1 MTENWYL
8 VLELEFDPS
17 PVNDEAVIEQRIE
30 EKRKFWSSKAND
42 FNHGAEYRKYSQ
54 MLPEIKKDMIG
65 EANIRAELIK
75 DACDKTYGPID
86 KTLKMIKKTEIPQDT
101 IDKMATKLKVDV
113 EIVKRRASALGMKIV
128 ASQGGD
134 FQATYDKYY
143 KTKPQNADKFNGM
156 NALLKSFN
164 VTNLYEFLYS
174 GTSIKN
180 PQNLPCDALKQRA
193 KERKTKEFY
202 KNDSVSGSGS
212 KLCGQCD
219 ECFKDDASKQIY
231 DKYLEYNARKVILD
245 EVKSLFEISG
255 EITQDAYADFV
266 GRLTEIFKNRK
277 EAENLLVAFCKV
289 EKIPAPN
296 SGAEK
301 KENPH
306 IKICRCGCTNDTS
319 DGRTVCKA
327 CGLELQIK
335 CPKCGT
341 LNDANIN
348 VCKCGFKFE
357 NIDKA
362 VSLCDLASDALD
374 TMDFSVA
381 EMHLGD
387 ADKYW
392 PGSEKVSQLKDR
404 LKDLKARVGSAVED
418 MRKACQDKK
427 YYEAKKQ
434 LESVK
439 KFSPSYSEPS
449 LEEEIKNGIDTAEK
463 YKKIA
468 QTGKNESEIID
479 ACTKAYEACKD
490 CPGVKEIIAK
500 YPPAEPTDL
509 VIVADASAKVNVL
522 SWKKSSTEGLLYYSV
537 VRKEG
542 AIPIS
547 VQDGTL
553 VGRVSMCSINDQNI
567 MPGVQYFYAVF
578 AERAEVYSN
587 ALAYKDAVSNLFE
600 ISGVKI
606 AAGDGL
612 LQLNWDPIAD
622 NASVN
627 IERIDSSGK
636 TVKLNCN
643 SRNNF
648 IDKELDNDKEYTYK
662 VYLTYAIGITKTNT
676 SGVSISGIP
685 TRPPM
690 PIEKLVIK
698 PTQGNEFQ
706 ADWENPEGGDVQ
718 FFYSPKKP
726 DFLSGDLVPVSTLE
740 STMSA
745 LAMNKTSATTG
756 TFKYEGDELIYVLAV
771 VVKSGSAVIGTIS
784 RASKGGTVKINNVS
798 LVNGKIMITLD
809 LPKDATGFVVL
820 FRHDQFP
827 DDISDT
833 QTTRKYI
840 PLKQYQYDGGLVI
853 DSNEPENYY
862 FSVFAEFRRDGEAD
876 YSTGTDYLFSNV
888 AKETIVY
895 AISVNKKLFGG
906 GSINITFESENKKFR
921 LPDIDVMSAQDR
933 APMFKKSGKIF
944 YQIPAQEVSG
954 SATVSIP
961 LEKGIARETYI
972 KPFLQDENLSGRYVL
987 KIKLGSDHKIS

>member
-1 MTENWYL
+1 MTENWYI
-8 VLELEFDPS
+8 VLGLDFDS
-17 PVNDEAVIEQRIE
+17 NPVQDEAVIEQKIE

-54 MLPEIKKDMIG
+54 MLPDIKRDMLG
-65 EANIRAELIK
+65 PENIRPELIK
-75 DACDKTYGPID
+75 DACEKTYGPID

-113 EIVKRRASALGMKIV
+113 EIVKRRATALGIKIV

-156 NALLKSFN
+156 NVLLKSFN
-164 VTNLYEFLYS
+164 VSNLYEFLYV

-219 ECFKDDASKQIY
+219 ECFKDNASKQIY
-231 DKYLEYNARKVILD
+231 DKYLEHNARKVILD
-245 EVKSLFEISG
+245 EVKSFFELSG
-255 EITQDAYADFV
+255 ELTQDAYSDFL

-277 EAENLLVAFCKV
+277 DAETLLVAFCKV
-289 EKIPAPN
+289 EKIPAPVT
-296 SGAEK
+296 GGEK

-341 LNDANIN
+341 INDAIIN

-381 EMHLGD
+381 ELHIKD

-392 PGSEKVSQLKDR
+392 PGSDKVAQLKER
-404 LKDLKARVGSAVED
+404 LSDLKSRVGSAVED
-418 MRKACQDKK
+418 MRKVCQEKK

-439 KFSPSYSEPS
+439 KFSPSYTEPA
-449 LEEEIKNGIDTAEK
+449 LEEEIKNGIETAEK
-463 YKKIA
+463 FKAIA
-468 QTGKNESEIID
+468 QSGKNEAEIVD
-479 ACTKAYEACKD
+479 ACTKAYEACND

-500 YPPAEPTDL
+500 YPPAEPTEL
-509 VIVADASAKVNVL
+509 VVVADSTEKVNVL
-522 SWKKSSTEGLLYYSV
+522 SWKKSATEGLLYYSV

-553 VGRVSMCSINDQNI
+553 VGRASMCSINDQNV

-578 AERAEVYSN
+578 AERAGVYSN

-600 ISGVKI
+600 VSGVKI

-627 IERIDSSGK
+627 IERTDSTGK
-636 TVKLNCN
+636 TTKLNCN
-643 SRNNF
+643 SRSNF
-648 IDKELDNDKEYTYK
+648 VDKELDNDKEYTYK
-662 VYLTYAIGITKTNT
+662 VFLTYAIGISKTNT
-676 SGVSISGIP
+676 KGVSISGTP
-685 TRPPM
+685 TRPPL

-698 PTQGNEFQ
+698 PGQGNEFQ
-706 ADWENPEGGDVQ
+706 AEWENPEGSAIQ

-726 DFLSGDLVPVSTLE
+726 EFLSGDLVPVSTLE

-745 LAMNKTSATTG
+745 LVVNKSSATTG
-756 TFKYEGDELIYVLAV
+756 TFKYDGDELIYVIAV

-784 RASKGGTVKINNVS
+784 RASRGGTVKINNAS

-809 LPKDATGFVVL
+809 LLKDATGFVVL

-833 QTTRKYI
+833 NTTRKYI

-862 FSVFAEFRRDGEAD
+862 FSVFVEFRRDGESD

-888 AKETIVY
+888 SKQTITY

-906 GSINITFESENKKFR
+906 GTINITFESDNKKFR

-944 YQIPAQEVSG
+944 HKIVAQEVNG
-954 SATVSIP
+954 STTISIP
-961 LEKGIARETYI
+961 LEKGLARDTYI
-972 KPFLQDENLSGRYVL
+972 KPFLRDENLSGRYVL

>member
-1 MTENWYL
+1 MTENWYI
-8 VLELEFDPS
+8 VLGLDFDPN
-17 PVNDEAVIEQRIE
+17 PVQDEAVIEQKIE

-54 MLPEIKKDMIG
+54 MLPDIKRDMIG
-65 EANIRAELIK
+65 PENIRVELIK
-75 DACDKTYGPID
+75 DACEKTYGPID

-113 EIVKRRASALGMKIV
+113 ETVKRRAAALGMKIV

-164 VTNLYEFLYS
+164 VSNLYEFLYA

-231 DKYLEYNARKVILD
+231 DKYLEYNARKIILD
-245 EVKSLFEISG
+245 EVKSFFELSG
-255 EITQDAYADFV
+255 ELTQDAYSDFL

-277 EAENLLVAFCKV
+277 DAEALLVAFCKV
-289 EKIPAPN
+289 EKIPAPVT
-296 SGAEK
+296 GGEK

-341 LNDANIN
+341 VNDAIIN

-381 EMHLGD
+381 EMHIKD

-392 PGSEKVSQLKDR
+392 PGSDKVAQLKER
-404 LKDLKARVGSAVED
+404 LSDLKSRVGSAVED
-418 MRKACQDKK
+418 MRKACQEKK

-439 KFSPSYSEPS
+439 KFSPSYTEPA
-449 LEEEIKNGIDTAEK
+449 LEEEIKNGIETAEK
-463 YKKIA
+463 FKAIA
-468 QTGKNESEIID
+468 QSGKNEAEIVD
-479 ACTKAYEACKD
+479 ACTKAYEACND

-500 YPPAEPTDL
+500 YPPAEPTEL
-509 VIVADASAKVNVL
+509 VVVADSAAKVNVL
-522 SWKKSSTEGLLYYSV
+522 SWKKSATEGLLYYSV

-553 VGRVSMCSINDQNI
+553 VGRVSMCSINDQNV

-578 AERAEVYSN
+578 AERAGVYSN
-587 ALAYKDAVSNLFE
+587 ALSYKDAVSNLFE
-600 ISGVKI
+600 VSGVKI

-627 IERIDSSGK
+627 IERTDSTGK
-636 TVKLNCN
+636 TTKLNCN
-643 SRNNF
+643 SRSNF
-648 IDKELDNDKEYTYK
+648 VDKELDNDKEYTYK
-662 VYLTYAIGITKTNT
+662 VFLTYAIGITKTNT
-676 SGVSISGIP
+676 KGVSISGTP
-685 TRPPM
+685 TRPPL

-698 PTQGNEFQ
+698 PGQGNEFQ
-706 ADWENPEGGDVQ
+706 AEWENPEGSEIQ

-745 LAMNKTSATTG
+745 LVVNKSSATTG
-756 TFKYEGDELIYVLAV
+756 TFKYDGDELIYVIAV

-784 RASKGGTVKINNVS
+784 RASKGGTVKINNAS

-833 QTTRKYI
+833 NTTRKYI

-862 FSVFAEFRRDGEAD
+862 FSVFAEFRRDGESD

-888 AKETIVY
+888 SKETITY

-906 GSINITFESENKKFR
+906 GTINLTFESDNKKFR

-944 YQIPAQEVSG
+944 HQIAAQEVSG
-954 SATVSIP
+954 STTISIP
-961 LEKGIARETYI
+961 IEKGLSRDTYI
-972 KPFLQDENLSGRYVL
+972 KPFLQDENLAGRYVL

>member
-1 MTENWYL
+1 MTENWYI
-8 VLELEFDPS
+8 VLGLDFDPN
-17 PVNDEAVIEQRIE
+17 PVQDEAVIEQKIE

-42 FNHGAEYRKYSQ
+42 FNHGAEYRRYSQ
-54 MLPEIKKDMIG
+54 MLPDIKRDMIG
-65 EANIRAELIK
+65 PENIRPELIK
-75 DACDKTYGPID
+75 DACEKTYGRID
-86 KTLKMIKKTEIPQDT
+86 KPLKMMKKTELSRDV

-113 EIVKRRASALGMKIV
+113 ETVKRRATALGIKIV

-134 FQATYDKYY
+134 FQAVYNKYY

-164 VTNLYEFLYS
+164 ASNLYEFLYA

-219 ECFKDDASKQIY
+219 ECFKDNASKQIY

-245 EVKSLFEISG
+245 EVKTFFEYSG
-255 EITQDAYADFV
+255 ELTLDAYSDFL

-277 EAENLLVAFCKV
+277 DAETLLVAFCKE
-289 EKIPAPN
+289 EKIPVPIT
-296 SGAEK
+296 GGEK

-341 LNDANIN
+341 VNDAIIN

-362 VSLCDLASDALD
+362 VSLCDLASNALD
-374 TMDFSVA
+374 TMNFSAA
-381 EMHLGD
+381 EMHIKN

-392 PGSEKVSQLKDR
+392 PGSEKVAQLKER
-404 LKDLKARVGSAVED
+404 LNDLKSRVGSAVED
-418 MRKACQDKK
+418 MRNACQEKK

-434 LESVK
+434 LENVK
-439 KFSPSYSEPS
+439 KFFPTYTEPA
-449 LEEEIKNGIDTAEK
+449 LEEEIKNGIETAEK
-463 YKKIA
+463 FKAIA
-468 QTGKNESEIID
+468 QSEKSDAKIID
-479 ACTKAYEACKD
+479 ACTKAYEACND
-490 CPGVKEIIAK
+490 CPGVKEIIAQ
-500 YPPAEPTDL
+500 YPPAKPTELAVVTDS
-509 VIVADASAKVNVL
+509 VAKVNVL
-522 SWKKSSTEGLLYYSV
+522 SWKKSVTEGLLYYSV

-553 VGRVSMCSINDQNI
+553 VGRVSMCSINDYNVR
-567 MPGVQYFYAVF
+567 PGVQYFYAVF
-578 AERAEVYSN
+578 AERAGVFSD
-587 ALAYKDAVSNLFE
+587 ALSCKDAVSNLFE

-612 LQLNWDPIAD
+612 LQLSWDPIED

-627 IERIDSSGK
+627 IERTDSSGK
-636 TVKLNCN
+636 VTKLNCN
-643 SRNNF
+643 SRSNF
-648 IDKELDNDKEYTYK
+648 VDKELANDKKYTYK
-662 VYLTYAIGITKTNT
+662 IFLTYANGINKTNT
-676 SGVSISGIP
+676 KGMSISGIP
-685 TRPPM
+685 TRPPL
-690 PIEKLVIK
+690 PIKKLVIK
-698 PTQGNEFQ
+698 PGQENEFQ
-706 ADWENPEGGDVQ
+706 IEWENPENSEIQ
-718 FFYSPKKP
+718 FFYSQKKP
-726 DFLSGDLVPVSTLE
+726 EFLSGDLVPVSMLE
-740 STMSA
+740 STMRA
-745 LAMNKTSATTG
+745 LVVNKSSATTG
-756 TFKYEGDELIYVLAV
+756 TFKYEGDELLYVIAV
-771 VVKSGSAVIGTIS
+771 AVKSGSAVIGTIA
-784 RASKGGTVKINNVS
+784 RASRGGTVKINNAS
-798 LVNGKIMITLD
+798 LVNGKIMITID

-827 DDISDT
+827 DDISDMNT
-833 QTTRKYI
+833 KRKYI

-853 DSNEPENYY
+853 DSNEPKNYY
-862 FSVFAEFRRDGEAD
+862 FSVFTEFRRDGESD

-888 AKETIVY
+888 TKEIITY
-895 AISVNKKLFGG
+895 AISVNKKLFGTG
-906 GSINITFESENKKFR
+906 NVNLIFESSSKKFR
-921 LPDIDVMSAQDR
+921 LPDIDIMSAQSR
-933 APMFKKSGKIF
+933 APMFKKSGEIF
-944 YQIPAQEVSG
+944 HQIAAQEVNG
-954 SATVSIP
+954 SITISIP
-961 LEKGIARETYI
+961 LKKGLAKDTYI
-972 KPFLQDENLSGRYVL
+972 KPFFRDENLSGRYVL

>member
-1 MTENWYL
+1 MTENWYI
-8 VLELEFDPS
+8 VLGLDFDPN
-17 PVNDEAVIEQRIE
+17 PVQDEAVIEQKIE

-54 MLPEIKKDMIG
+54 MLPDIKRDMIG
-65 EANIRAELIK
+65 TENIRTELIK

-113 EIVKRRASALGMKIV
+113 ETVKRRTAALGMKVV

-164 VTNLYEFLYS
+164 VSNLYEFLYA

-245 EVKSLFEISG
+245 EVKSFFELSG
-255 EITQDAYADFV
+255 ELTQDAYSDFL

-277 EAENLLVAFCKV
+277 DAETLLVAFCKV
-289 EKIPAPN
+289 EKIPAPVT
-296 SGAEK
+296 GGEK

-341 LNDANIN
+341 VNDAIIN

-381 EMHLGD
+381 ELHIKD

-392 PGSEKVSQLKDR
+392 PGSDKVAQLKER
-404 LKDLKARVGSAVED
+404 LSDLKSRVGSAVED
-418 MRKACQDKK
+418 MRKACQEKK

-439 KFSPSYSEPS
+439 KFSPSYTEPA
-449 LEEEIKNGIDTAEK
+449 LEEEIKNGIETAEK
-463 YKKIA
+463 FKAIA
-468 QTGKNESEIID
+468 QSGKNEAEIVD
-479 ACTKAYEACKD
+479 ACTKAYEACND

-500 YPPAEPTDL
+500 YPPAEPTEL
-509 VIVADASAKVNVL
+509 VVVADSAAKVNVL
-522 SWKKSSTEGLLYYSV
+522 SWKKSATEGLLYYSV

-553 VGRVSMCSINDQNI
+553 VGRVSMCSINDQNV

-578 AERAEVYSN
+578 AERAGVYSN
-587 ALAYKDAVSNLFE
+587 ALSYKDAVSNLFE

-627 IERIDSSGK
+627 IERTDSTGK
-636 TVKLNCN
+636 TTKLNCN
-643 SRNNF
+643 SRSNF
-648 IDKELDNDKEYTYK
+648 VDKELDNDKEYIYK
-662 VYLTYAIGITKTNT
+662 VFLTYAIGISKTNT
-676 SGVSISGIP
+676 KGVSISGTP
-685 TRPPM
+685 TRPPL

-698 PTQGNEFQ
+698 PGQGNEFQ
-706 ADWENPEGGDVQ
+706 AEWENPEGSEIQ

-726 DFLSGDLVPVSTLE
+726 EFLSGDLVPVSTLE

-745 LAMNKTSATTG
+745 LVVNKSSATTG
-756 TFKYEGDELIYVLAV
+756 TFKYDGDELIYVIAV

-784 RASKGGTVKINNVS
+784 RASRGGTVKINNAS

-833 QTTRKYI
+833 NTTRKYI

-862 FSVFAEFRRDGEAD
+862 FSVFAEFRRDGESD

-888 AKETIVY
+888 SKETITY

-906 GSINITFESENKKFR
+906 GTINLTFESDNKKFR

-944 YQIPAQEVSG
+944 HKIVAQEVNG
-954 SATVSIP
+954 STTISIP
-961 LEKGIARETYI
+961 LEKGLARDTYI
-972 KPFLQDENLSGRYVL
+972 KPFLRDENLSGRYVL